1 MIPLARDRD
10 SLPQAGIFLPDK
22 TRAPEKRPG
31 PLAGTVLSDLR
42 LPLLQDAVREYNSQK
57 H

>member
-1 MIPLARDRD
+1 MIPPARDRD